1 MSVPFSIQ
9 EYVRWSDVDAAGV
22 ICYGAYVRFI
32 EIAETELFRA
42 AGIPYGE
49 VFERFDCWLP
59 RVRYASEFHRPA
71 VLDERL
77 TVSAWVKRL
86 GTSSITLEFAFDND
100 RGERIADCE
109 IVLVCV
115 DRKHF
120 SSKPLPTEI
129 RNALAPFSLR
139 ALNVDAGHVDAGL

>member
-1 MSVPFSIQ
+1 MSERFSIQ

-42 AGIPYGE
+42 AGIPYGK

-59 RVRYASEFHRPA
+59 RARYNMEFRRPA

-77 TVSAWVKRL
+77 KVSAGVQRI
-86 GTSSITLEFAFDND
+86 GNSSITLDFRFDND
-100 RGERIADCE
+100 RAERVADCQ

-115 DRKHF
+115 DRRLF
-120 SSKPLPTEI
+120 RPKPLPDEM
-129 RNALAPFSLR
+129 RR
-139 ALNVDAGHVDAGL
+139 ALEPYRIA

>member
-1 MSVPFSIQ
+1 VSGFTIQ
-9 EYVRWSDVDAAGV
+9 EYVRWGDVDAAGV

-42 AGIPYGE
+42 AGIPYGK

-59 RVRYASEFHRPA
+59 RASYKMEFRKPA

-77 TVSAWVKRL
+77 SVNASVGRI
-86 GTSSITLEFAFDND
+86 GTSSIALAFTFDD
-100 RGERIADCE
+100 GRGERIADCD

-115 DRKHF
+115 DRKNF
-120 SSKPLPTEI
+120 RPKPVPDAM
-129 RNALAPFSLR
+129 RAALAPFADPSGAR
-139 ALNVDAGHVDAGL
+139 SAS

>member
-1 MSVPFSIQ
+1 MSAPFSID

-22 ICYGAYVRFI
+22 ICYGAYVRFV

-59 RVRYASEFHRPA
+59 RVRYASEFHKPA

-77 TVSAWVKRL
+77 TVSAAVKRL
-86 GTSSITLEFAFDND
+86 GNKSMTLTFSFANAS
-100 RGERIADCE
+100 GERIAECE
-109 IVLVCV
+109 VVLVCV
-115 DRKHF
+115 DRKTF
-120 SSKPLPTEI
+120 KSKPVPEELKS
-129 RNALAPFSLR
+129 ALAPFRSI
-139 ALNVDAGHVDAGL
+139 

>member
-1 MSVPFSIQ
+1 MSDGFSIQ

-42 AGIPYGE
+42 AGIPYGK

-59 RVRYASEFHRPA
+59 RVRYDSQFHKPA

-77 TVSAWVKRL
+77 TVRASVRRI
-86 GTSSITLEFAFDND
+86 GTSSIALAFQFDNA

-109 IVLVCV
+109 VVLVCV
-115 DRKHF
+115 DRARF
-120 SSKPLPTEI
+120 RSKPLPEEI
-129 RNALAPFSLR
+129 RSALRPYQI
-139 ALNVDAGHVDAGL
+139 DAAGR

>member
-1 MSVPFSIQ
+1 VRVPFTIQ

-32 EIAETELFRA
+32 EIVETELFRA
-42 AGIPYGE
+42 AGIPYGK

-59 RVRYASEFHRPA
+59 RVRYSCDFRKPA

-86 GTSSITLEFAFDND
+86 GTASVTLGFAFDD
-100 RGERIADCE
+100 SRADRIADCE

-115 DRKHF
+115 NRSDFKSR
-120 SSKPLPTEI
+120 PLPKELREAI
-129 RNALAPFSLR
+129 APFCS
-139 ALNVDAGHVDAGL
+139 AAA

>member
-1 MSVPFSIQ
+1 MSAFEIR
-9 EYVRWSDVDAAGV
+9 EYVRWGDVDAAGV

-42 AGIPYGE
+42 AGIPYGK

-59 RVRYASEFHRPA
+59 RASYAMEFRKPA

-77 TVSAWVKRL
+77 TVRAWVERI
-86 GTSSITLEFAFDND
+86 GTSSIALTFSFDNASA
-100 RGERIADCE
+100 ERIADCD

-115 DRKHF
+115 DRTSF
-120 SSKPLPTEI
+120 KPKPVPLEL
-129 RNALAPFSLR
+129 REALAAFAP
-139 ALNVDAGHVDAGL
+139 AG

>member
-1 MSVPFSIQ
+1 VDGFSIQ

-42 AGIPYGE
+42 AGIPYGK
-49 VFERFDCWLP
+49 VFDRFDCWLP
-59 RVRYASEFHRPA
+59 RARYASEFRRPA

-77 TVSAWVKRL
+77 TVRAWVKRI
-86 GTSSITLEFAFDND
+86 GNSSIALEFAFDND
-100 RGERIADCE
+100 RAERVADSE

-115 DRKHF
+115 DRKTF
-120 SSKPLPTEI
+120 KSKPLPQEI
-129 RNALAPFSLR
+129 RKALEPFVTAP
-139 ALNVDAGHVDAGL
+139 